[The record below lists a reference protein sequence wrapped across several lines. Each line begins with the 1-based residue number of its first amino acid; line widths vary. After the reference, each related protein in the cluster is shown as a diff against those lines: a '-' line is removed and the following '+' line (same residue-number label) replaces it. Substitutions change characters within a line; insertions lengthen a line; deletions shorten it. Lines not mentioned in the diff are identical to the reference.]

1 MQGITGEQGPL
12 GPIGPI
18 GPSGPQGIQGIQ
30 GPVGPDGNK
39 GPTGDMG
46 ATPLGLAFGTFY
58 LNDEGELM
66 IEYYG
71 DADTNDFRIDAEG
84 FLYVTTV

>member
-1 MQGITGEQGPL
+1 M
-12 GPIGPI
+12 
-18 GPSGPQGIQGIQ
+18 
-30 GPVGPDGNK
+30 GPDGAK

-46 ATPLGLAFGTFY
+46 ATPLGLAFGTFSI
-58 LNDEGELM
+58 NSDGELQ

-71 DADTNDFRIDAEG
+71 DANDNDFSIDADG

>member
-1 MQGITGEQGPL
+1 
-12 GPIGPI
+12 
-18 GPSGPQGIQGIQ
+18 
-30 GPVGPDGNK
+30 
-39 GPTGDMG
+39 MG
-46 ATPLGLAFGTFY
+46 ATPLGLAFGRFY
-58 LNDEGELM
+58 LNEEGELM